1 MRILFIGNSHTFF
14 NDMPRLVSDM
24 VKEATGEDCE
34 SVMLAYGGRS
44 LKWHMS
50 EERFAVRYNLL
61 HGGYDY
67 CVMQEV
73 AHPMTDEADTYENVR
88 KIVSLCRAGGTTPV
102 IFETWCEKR
111 MPEHQAEMNRRYH
124 YISEDTGALLAPI
137 GEAWEKAR
145 ERSADDL
152 YWRDGEH
159 ASPAGDFLTA
169 LVITKTLT
177 GKVPDRSFRRG
188 YDFADP
194 AGGFQLRENAEEEI
208 FELSRET
215 VDVFHDAVV

>member
-1 MRILFIGNSHTFF
+1 MKILFIGNSHTFF

-24 VKEATGEDCE
+24 VREATGGDCE

-73 AHPMTDEADTYENVR
+73 AHPMTDEQETYENVR
-88 KIVSLCRAGGTTPV
+88 KIVDLCRKGGTVPV

-111 MPEHQAEMNRRYH
+111 MPEHQAEMNRRYRF
-124 YISEDTGALLAPI
+124 ISSETGALLAPI
-137 GEAWEKAR
+137 GEAWEKAG
-145 ERSADDL
+145 ERAGDL
-152 YWRDGEH
+152 YWKDGEH
-159 ASPAGDFLTA
+159 ASPLGDYLTA
-169 LVITKTLT
+169 LVITKTVT
-177 GKVPDRSFRRG
+177 GKAPDSSFRKA

-194 AGGFQLRENAEEEI
+194 SGMFRLREDAADEVI
-208 FELSRET
+208 ELSQET
-215 VDVFHDAVV
+215 VDVFHEVI